1 VDPLSGI
8 RDDNGTQIVMDIGG
22 MLDVDSCEFGR
33 IHGVFHDADTVAH
46 KGEIL
51 RLRTMDVADRRLGG
65 GVDFAVVDFAVVNF
79 AVVVTITVVRGYLCG
94 RDRSV

>member
-65 GVDFAVVDFAVVNF
+65 GGGF
-79 AVVVTITVVRGYLCG
+79 RGGGFRGGEFRGGGHDYSGSWLPLWE
-94 RDRSV
+94 RS